1 MNKHTVYSFFFFLK
15 KINSRKTG
23 AANKAGHVISIQ
35 YLLDLITKPS
45 DHTTLFELLNMGFG
59 GVMKKFIREGS

>member
-1 MNKHTVYSFFFFLK
+1 LNKHTFYSLYKLK
-15 KINSRKTG
+15 KKSILEKQG

-45 DHTTLFELLNMGFG
+45 DHTTLSELLNMGFG
-59 GVMKKFIREGS
+59 DVMKKFIREGS